1 MSKTMYEIEGYL
13 FEVIGWGRYN
23 GKPIPIIDNCSIGKI
38 KELPEAASAA
48 AAATAGKKMMMITGK
63 SSSRNM
69 SMKMWSGSFEHLREV
84 NRSTKRA

>member
-1 MSKTMYEIEGYL
+1 MCCDC
-13 FEVIGWGRYN
+13 
-23 GKPIPIIDNCSIGKI
+23 IPTPAINT
-38 KELPEAASAA
+38 AASAA